1 MRSRAEVGPQA
12 VGHALREALGAAL
25 AQLGARAPVGQQ
37 PVEED
42 GQAELAEGVAQ
53 RERLGQRGAALLRR
67 AEDDGR
73 DVDRPHVRVKPLV
86 TGEVDARD
94 RFTGAAGQRL
104 VHGPWLGGE
113 REDGAV
119 VVGVLVAV
127 EDAGAAGGE
136 GLADGV
142 EDRGVAALGHV
153 GDGEQHAQ
161 RT

>member
-1 MRSRAEVGPQA
+1 MRSS
-12 VGHALREALGAAL
+12 
-25 AQLGARAPVGQQ
+25 ARVRPSASSA
-37 PVEED
+37 VEED

-53 RERLGQRGAALLRR
+53 RERLGERGAALLGG

-73 DVDRPHVRVKPLV
+73 DVDGPDVRVQPLV
-86 TGEVDARD
+86 AGEVDALD
-94 RFTGAAGQRL
+94 RLARAARQRL
-104 VHGPWLGGE
+104 VQRPRLGGE

-127 EDAGAAGGE
+127 EDARAAGGE

-142 EDRGVAALGHV
+142 EDRGVAALGDV